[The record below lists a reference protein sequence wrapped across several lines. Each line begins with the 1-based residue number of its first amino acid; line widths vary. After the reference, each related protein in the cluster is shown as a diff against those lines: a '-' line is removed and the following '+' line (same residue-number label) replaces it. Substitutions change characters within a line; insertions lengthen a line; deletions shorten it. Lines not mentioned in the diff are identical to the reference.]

1 MRYAAACLLFLT
13 MIAFTALGCG
23 VSSAPEAPPGD
34 GPPLQM
40 KPFNSSQQAPP
51 PVDIKPLPSQQ
62 GQFAI
67 GSSSLPS

>member
-1 MRYAAACLLFLT
+1 
-13 MIAFTALGCG
+13 
-23 VSSAPEAPPGD
+23 
-34 GPPLQM
+34 M